1 MIFFVSAKIHVKNE
15 TVLKELNVCTAMFFD
30 KWGVWAYTKKK
41 PSSLIEPFS

>member
-1 MIFFVSAKIHVKNE
+1 M
-15 TVLKELNVCTAMFFD
+15 LKELNVYTAMFFFD